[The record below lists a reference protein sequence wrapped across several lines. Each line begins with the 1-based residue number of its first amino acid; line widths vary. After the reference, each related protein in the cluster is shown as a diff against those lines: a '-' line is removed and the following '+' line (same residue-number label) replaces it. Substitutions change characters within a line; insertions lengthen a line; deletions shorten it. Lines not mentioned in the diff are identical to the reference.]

1 MYSISSEIEFFLFN
15 RKVCV
20 TRTCMERP
28 LAYESCINS
37 CELMR
42 NYYDA
47 ITAQINA
54 GLWEDCMAMFDR
66 AWTLDFYYR
75 LYCLVLKYEPRR
87 AYGYQRRIVFTE
99 SIISQM
105 GGAYNEIEPYTVA
118 MAVKKMEA
126 PCEL

>member
-1 MYSISSEIEFFLFN
+1 M
-15 RKVCV
+15 K
-20 TRTCMERP
+20 RTY
-28 LAYESCINS
+28 YE
-37 CELMR
+37 
-42 NYYDA
+42 A

>member
-1 MYSISSEIEFFLFN
+1 MTCAHKNGRSQSQAQIS
-15 RKVCV
+15 KVMK
-20 TRTCMERP
+20 TY
-28 LAYESCINS
+28 YE
-37 CELMR
+37 
-42 NYYDA
+42 A

-54 GLWEDCMAMFDR
+54 GLWSDCMAMFDR

-75 LYCLVLKYEPRR
+75 LYSLVLQYEPERS
-87 AYGYQRRIVFTE
+87 YGYQRRIVFTE

>member
-1 MYSISSEIEFFLFN
+1 M
-15 RKVCV
+15 K
-20 TRTCMERP
+20 T
-28 LAYESCINS
+28 
-37 CELMR
+37 
-42 NYYDA
+42 YYDA

-75 LYCLVLKYEPRR
+75 LYSLVLKYEPKRG
-87 AYGYQRRIVFTE
+87 YGYQRRIVFNDA
-99 SIISQM
+99 IISQM
-105 GGAYNEIEPYTVA
+105 GGGYLDIEPYTVA